1 MKHISMEQENHLSKI
16 NRLLS
21 MYQVLDVKQLEK
33 AFPDLDGMKLRMLL
47 KRLEKNGRLAF
58 DKENSMVMY
67 SKECGRNQAVIAA
80 FWVLLDFY
88 SDITYHTVSEYPVAL
103 TFYTDKDGYD
113 VVYVPEDKEIMIN
126 HALAGLGEESPHRLV
141 IVEKPEQ
148 MAQLHFPGIAAFC
161 LVLPDGKV
169 QYYRKQGVTES

>member
-21 MYQVLDVKQLEK
+21 MYQVLDVRQLEK
-33 AFPDLDGMKLRMLL
+33 AFPELEVNKLQMLL
-47 KRLEKNGRLAF
+47 KRLEKSGRLVY
-58 DKENSMVMY
+58 DKENNMVMY
-67 SKECGRNQAVIAA
+67 SKECSRNQAVISA
-80 FWVLLDFY
+80 FWVLLDFI

-126 HALAGLGEESPHRLV
+126 HALAGFEEESPRRLV
-141 IVEKPEQ
+141 VVEKPEQ
-148 MAQLHFPGIAAFC
+148 MAELHFPGITAFC
-161 LVLPDGKV
+161 LILPDGKV

>member
-16 NRLLS
+16 NRMLS
-21 MYQVLDVKQLEK
+21 MYQVLDVAQLEK
-33 AFPDLDGMKLRMLL
+33 AFPDLDGMKLRTLL
-47 KRLEKNGRLAF
+47 KRLEKNGRLVF
-58 DKENSMVMY
+58 GKETGMVMY

-88 SDITYHTVSEYPVAL
+88 SDTTYHTVSEYPVAL
-103 TFYTDKDGYD
+103 TFYTDKAGYD

-126 HALAGLGEESPHRLV
+126 HALAEFVEESPHRLV
-141 IVEKPEQ
+141 VVEKPEQ
-148 MAQLHFPGIAAFC
+148 MTRLHFPGIAAFC